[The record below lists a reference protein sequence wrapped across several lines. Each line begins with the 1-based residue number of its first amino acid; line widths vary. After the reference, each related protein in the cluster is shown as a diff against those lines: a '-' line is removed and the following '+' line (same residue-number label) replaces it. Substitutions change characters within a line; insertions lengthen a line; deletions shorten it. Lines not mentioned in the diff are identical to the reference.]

1 MIAIKTSIAV
11 TIAYELLYFT
21 RTYLKLSFFA
31 NGNVL
36 ENTTKNRSFSSRV
49 GTTDVW
55 QSGRSALECTVQNRL
70 F

>member
-1 MIAIKTSIAV
+1 MLMIAIKTSIAV

-49 GTTDVW
+49 GTCTTDVYIAV
-55 QSGRSALECTVQNRL
+55 RAIRT
-70 F
+70 

>member
-1 MIAIKTSIAV
+1 MLMIAIKTSIAV
-11 TIAYELLYFT
+11 TIVYELLYFT

-49 GTTDVW
+49 GTTDV
-55 QSGRSALECTVQNRL
+55 
-70 F
+70 